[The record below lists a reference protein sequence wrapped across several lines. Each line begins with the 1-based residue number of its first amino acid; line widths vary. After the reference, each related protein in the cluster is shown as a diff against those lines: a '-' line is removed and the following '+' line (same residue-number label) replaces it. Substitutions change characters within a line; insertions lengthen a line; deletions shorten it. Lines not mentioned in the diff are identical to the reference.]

1 MKIVHKN
8 VVTLHIYTS
17 HTESDNVQL
26 FFGWMPHP
34 KTHGSMLHDRL
45 KQNPTNKKTGEL
57 NLKLNYIFGMFI
69 SIIYLIYNIYI
80 FSRNLIFGEKEIQSP
95 LHICISIDSIEGWKI
110 FEKKIHEIPK
120 NKT

>member
-1 MKIVHKN
+1 MNNIDNAIYHVVKIVHKN

-34 KTHGSMLHDRL
+34 MTHGSMLHDRL

-57 NLKLNYIFGMFI
+57 NLKLNYIFGI
-69 SIIYLIYNIYI
+69 LYTNYI
-80 FSRNLIFGEKEIQSP
+80 FDI
-95 LHICISIDSIEGWKI
+95 
-110 FEKKIHEIPK
+110 
-120 NKT
+120 